1 MPRISTV
8 RFFASRRGA
17 VAGLAL
23 LAAGALGLAFLAGDD
38 APAQAAPGNPWDAPV
53 PVRTVVAEA
62 GDMAV
67 RLQAIG
73 TVTPLATVTVR
84 SRVDGQLL
92 RVAFDE
98 GQTVASGQLLA
109 EVDPAPY
116 RIRLAQAEGR
126 RLQTGAQLKNAEREL
141 ARHRAMFAEEA
152 VARQQ
157 VEALEAQVEQ
167 LRGTLMAD
175 RAQVDDARLQLA
187 WTRIEAPIAGRLGL
201 RLADPGKLLTAAD
214 TEGLA
219 TITQTRPIS
228 VLFALPEH
236 RLGELRAAVRAGEP
250 LTVEAR
256 DRDDRRVLASG
267 RLSALDN
274 LIDPATGTLKM
285 KAEFAND
292 DEALFPNQFVNVRV
306 HVRTERG
313 AITIPADA
321 VQHGARGSYVYV
333 VEDGKARIRPVA
345 LGVGD
350 GARVAV
356 AEGLRGGEQVVLEGL
371 DRLREGREVV
381 LAGEGE
387 AAAVAPAPAQA
398 AGG

>member
-8 RFFASRRGA
+8 RFFTSRRGA

-23 LAAGALGLAFLAGDD
+23 LAAGALGLVFLAGGD
-38 APAQAAPGNPWDAPV
+38 APAQAAAGNPWDAPV

-333 VEDGKARIRPVA
+333 IEDGKARIRPVA

-381 LAGEGE
+381 PAGEGE